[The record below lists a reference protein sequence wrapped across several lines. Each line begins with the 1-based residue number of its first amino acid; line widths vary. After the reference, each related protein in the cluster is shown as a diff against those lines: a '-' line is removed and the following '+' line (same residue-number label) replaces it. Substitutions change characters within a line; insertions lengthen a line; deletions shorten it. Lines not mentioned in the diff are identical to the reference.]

1 MSWTQEILSLA
12 GLAGAGLVVMFGYT
26 VVGLTG
32 FGASM
37 VAVPILVLMMPL
49 HVALPMMLVFDLVS
63 GLLFGVRLR
72 RRADGRELLR
82 LLPFMLVGVVLGVT
96 VLVKA
101 PERVL
106 LLLLGGSVLV
116 FAGWSLL
123 RPGTAGSIRPMWAVP
138 AGTVG
143 GIFSALFGTGG
154 PVYTMYLARR
164 LGDKATLRATI
175 SLLLFLSALARLA
188 SFLFA
193 GLFTRPG
200 LLPLILLML
209 PCALLGMYLGARLHH
224 RLPGQRITQLVWL
237 VLIAGAS
244 SLILRHW

>member
-1 MSWTQEILSLA
+1 
-12 GLAGAGLVVMFGYT
+12 
-26 VVGLTG
+26 
-32 FGASM
+32 
-37 VAVPILVLMMPL
+37 
-49 HVALPMMLVFDLVS
+49 
-63 GLLFGVRLR
+63 
-72 RRADGRELLR
+72 
-82 LLPFMLVGVVLGVT
+82 
-96 VLVKA
+96 
-101 PERVL
+101 
-106 LLLLGGSVLV
+106 
-116 FAGWSLL
+116 
-123 RPGTAGSIRPMWAVP
+123 SIRPMWAVP

-237 VLIAGAS
+237 VLI
-244 SLILRHW
+244 